1 MNSTKLL
8 TLQLKDDLREEIA
21 YSNHS
26 IPFSICI
33 DYFDHYLNQEWNSHW
48 HDEYEFGLV
57 LEGRVEF
64 TIYVGGKETLNTVLE
79 KGDGIFVGSGF
90 LHSVKALVPGTVMAG
105 FVFSNAFFN
114 IKPFETVMHNL
125 IQPLVDYRISHVKF
139 CKEDKDVHEI
149 LSAMDILCHI
159 PKEEPRYELH
169 CIEYVFRLWRL
180 ILDYITQIQDT
191 FSANIPDTSREQRL
205 KQMVSYIHAHYN
217 DSLTIDDIAKYA
229 GISRTECFRCF
240 QGILHKTPTEYLTD
254 YRLSMAGMLLT
265 TTNCSLTD
273 ISESC
278 GFSSPSYF
286 GKKFKERYGISP
298 KKYTKTSDN
307 PQNYF

>member
-1 MNSTKLL
+1 MDSTKLL

-33 DYFDHYLNQEWNSHW
+33 DHFDHYLNREWGSHW

-57 LEGRVEF
+57 LKGRVEF
-64 TIYVGGKETLNTVLE
+64 TIYVGGKETLSTILE

-90 LHSVKALVPGTVMAG
+90 LHSVRALIPGTVMAG

-114 IKPFETVMHNL
+114 MRPFESVMHDL
-125 IQPLVDYRISHVKF
+125 IQPLIDHRISHVKF
-139 CKEDKDVHEI
+139 DKEEENMQGI
-149 LSAMDILCHI
+149 LNTMDTLCHI
-159 PKEEPRYELH
+159 PKEESRYELH
-169 CIEYVFRLWRL
+169 CIELVFRLWRL
-180 ILDYITQIQDT
+180 TLDYITQIQEE
-191 FSANIPDTSREQRL
+191 FNKAVSDTSRTQRL
-205 KQMVSYIHAHYN
+205 KLMVSYIHAHYN
-217 DSLTIDDIAKYA
+217 ESVSVNDIAKYA

-254 YRLSMAGMLLT
+254 YRLSMASMLLT
-265 TTNCSLTD
+265 TTKRTLTD

-286 GKKFKERYGISP
+286 GKMFKARYGVSP
-298 KKYTKTSDN
+298 KKYAYEAV
-307 PQNYF
+307 QQ